1 MGAEDIAEPAIGRRR
16 AVINK
21 FVKDHEFAWDLSMAG
36 LALLYIGL
44 GLLEDH
50 PLGVLNSQTVTP
62 IELGITGVFLM
73 EFAVRFYAAP
83 SRGKYL
89 RAHWIDLLA
98 LLPAVR
104 YLRFLRLGRLFYLF
118 QAARVLRLGMLV
130 RFLVESDRVANQ
142 VRWIANRTGVHVVL
156 LSALGLVIVGGSLVW
171 EIEHATNSAF
181 ANVGDAVW
189 WAFATMTTVG
199 YGPGPMTVPGRL
211 IGGVIMVID
220 IGCFGLIT
228 ATVTA
233 HFVHEGRG
241 GRQASPN
248 EMMAALQDI
257 QERLARL
264 KDFVQ
269 TSR

>member
-1 MGAEDIAEPAIGRRR
+1 MGAEYTAGPAISRRR
-16 AVINK
+16 AGINK
-21 FVKDHEFAWDLSMAG
+21 FVKDHELAWDLSMAG
-36 LALLYIGL
+36 LALLFIGL

-62 IELGITGVFLM
+62 IELGITGVFLT

-98 LLPAVR
+98 LLPAIR

-142 VRWIANRTGVHVVL
+142 VRWIADRTGVHVVL
-156 LSALGLVIVGGSLVW
+156 LSALGLVTVGGSLVW
-171 EIEHATNSAF
+171 ELEHTTNRAF
-181 ANVGDAVW
+181 GSIGDAVW

-199 YGPGPMTVPGRL
+199 YGTGPMTLPGRL
-211 IGGVIMVID
+211 IGGVIMVIG

-233 HFVHEGRG
+233 HFVHEGRR
-241 GRQASPN
+241 RQASPN
-248 EMMAALQDI
+248 EMMAALHDI

-264 KDFVQ
+264 EEVVQ
-269 TSR
+269 RSR